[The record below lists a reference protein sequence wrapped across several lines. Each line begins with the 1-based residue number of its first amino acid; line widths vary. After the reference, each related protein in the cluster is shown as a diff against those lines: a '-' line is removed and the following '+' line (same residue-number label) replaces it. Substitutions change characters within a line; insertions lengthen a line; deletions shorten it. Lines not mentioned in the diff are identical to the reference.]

1 MRMSRRMGLN
11 SIVRFKIPTFS
22 GTYVLSGDEKK
33 GQMVI
38 KTSGTLTFLT
48 NAKIDVFVVGGG
60 TGGNYHGGGGGSGF
74 TATGLSL
81 DVPKGAYAV
90 TVGAGGGKGD
100 GNASMTNGLPGGQS
114 KVVIGSTNVSAGSGK
129 GGGYT
134 SASDTTPNYLSG
146 SYGGS
151 GGGGTGG
158 RFSDD

>member
-1 MRMSRRMGLN
+1 MGLN

-38 KTSGTLTFLT
+38 KTSGTLTFPT

-74 TATGLSL
+74 TATRLSL

-114 KVVIGSTNVSAGSGK
+114 KVVIGSTNVSAG
-129 GGGYT
+129 
-134 SASDTTPNYLSG
+134 LSLIHI
-146 SYGGS
+146 
-151 GGGGTGG
+151 
-158 RFSDD
+158 